1 MVALALLGVLAAGC
15 AERVTG
21 PRARLSTAAATEAF
35 TAMTQLPGFSY
46 GFNDDRPLRAAT
58 GQPNASLLMPMNT
71 TDNCPVGGWTNL
83 LGELFGNEDTG
94 EVGMNYRQTLSNCQA
109 QAEDG
114 RLWTFHGHQALSTAF
129 VATYNM
135 TTRKSTVDGRI
146 MGLVQILADGYDA
159 ECELDVMIEV
169 SEDVGQFRGFL
180 CGRAIVVP
188 YTPPQ

>member
-1 MVALALLGVLAAGC
+1 MVALSLLGVFAAGC

-46 GFNDDRPLRAAT
+46 GFNGDRPLRAAT
-58 GQPNASLLMPMNT
+58 GVPDASLLLPMNAT
-71 TDNCPVGGWTNL
+71 SNCPVGGWTNL
-83 LGELFGNEDTG
+83 LGELFGNEITG
-94 EVGMNYRQTLSNCQA
+94 EVGMNYRQSLSNCQV

-114 RLWTFHGHQALSTAF
+114 RLWTFHGDQALSTAF
-129 VATYNM
+129 RATYNS

-146 MGLVQILADGYDA
+146 MGLVRILANGYDA
-159 ECELDVMIEV
+159 ECELDVIIAV
-169 SEDVGQFRGFL
+169 SEDIGHFRGFL
-180 CGRAIVVP
+180 CGRDILVP